1 MDLAACRTWCVRSAY
16 MYARLPNVMHMDL
29 HLLGR
34 KRRRLP
40 LACAPLL
47 SVLSYLPSAAGLVPG
62 GGWVAAPHRRVGPRA
77 VWLHVLPVN
86 SAQFSSSTLLLAC
99 SDLSR
104 HAPSMHPIRSAA
116 ASAN

>member
-47 SVLSYLPSAAGLVPG
+47 SVLSYLLSAAGLVPG
-62 GGWVAAPHRRVGPRA
+62 GGWAASVLPYRPRA
-77 VWLHVLPVN
+77 FTSPDRALHLRRNRV
-86 SAQFSSSTLLLAC
+86 A
-99 SDLSR
+99 DLDS
-104 HAPSMHPIRSAA
+104 
-116 ASAN
+116 

>member
-34 KRRRLP
+34 KRWRLP

-62 GGWVAAPHRRVGPRA
+62 GGWVAAPQRRPSGGVTPR
-77 VWLHVLPVN
+77 
-86 SAQFSSSTLLLAC
+86 
-99 SDLSR
+99 
-104 HAPSMHPIRSAA
+104 
-116 ASAN
+116 